1 MARTDQGN
9 AQVPRHGQ
17 PQVLEEGIALGSQEG
32 DQNQQL
38 HYQGSEGWKD
48 RTAPYLL

>member
-17 PQVLEEGIALGSQEG
+17 PQVLGGVTEVGSQKA
-32 DQNQQL
+32 DQNQ
-38 HYQGSEGWKD
+38 
-48 RTAPYLL
+48 